1 MGAASPRM
9 NCCDVD
15 DVVSKKLQVGQLADP
30 ELKKKEKKKQKKRET
45 MKENFGEFT
54 KWRAL
59 EMIRISNQP
68 QITNYWDPGFL
79 RLTR

>member
-1 MGAASPRM
+1 M

-30 ELKKKEKKKQKKRET
+30 ELKKKKKREK

-54 KWRAL
+54 K
-59 EMIRISNQP
+59 
-68 QITNYWDPGFL
+68 
-79 RLTR
+79 

>member
-30 ELKKKEKKKQKKRET
+30 ELKKKEKKNQKKRET

-54 KWRAL
+54 K
-59 EMIRISNQP
+59 
-68 QITNYWDPGFL
+68 
-79 RLTR
+79 

>member
-30 ELKKKEKKKQKKRET
+30 ELKKKEKKKTE
-45 MKENFGEFT
+45 KERDDERKLWGIHKMT
-54 KWRAL
+54 
-59 EMIRISNQP
+59 S
-68 QITNYWDPGFL
+68 
-79 RLTR
+79 TRDDQN

>member
-30 ELKKKEKKKQKKRET
+30 ELKKKKKKQKKT
-45 MKENFGEFT
+45 CCHDICKYVHN
-54 KWRAL
+54 L
-59 EMIRISNQP
+59 EYNSSLKP
-68 QITNYWDPGFL
+68 VLLTLLL
-79 RLTR
+79 RFFHKHDTVCIYSS